1 MSEQTGSPAWMRLVL
16 KAAGIYNL
24 LWGAVVVL
32 LPGWTA
38 SLAGFD
44 PAPRYPELWQCIGMI
59 VGVYGVGY
67 WIAAYNPVRHWPI
80 VLVGLLGKI
89 FGPIGLVIS
98 LVKGTLPPQ
107 MVGTCLFNDMIWWIP
122 FGMILW
128 HAARESS
135 RIVAASSETKPS
147 ETICDQNG
155 QTLKELSSETDVL
168 LVFLRHAGCTFCREA
183 IADVAS
189 AREELVGANIRPA
202 FVHMGDET
210 AVGKFEAH
218 GAAEFS
224 RFSDPQRL
232 LYREFELGPGTLGQ
246 LFGPATFIRGF
257 KAAILDGY
265 GFGKL
270 EGNGLQMPGAFL
282 VRNGGIVSAYRH
294 EAASSRPNYAEIC
307 ELAPVA
313 AT

>member
-1 MSEQTGSPAWMRLVL
+1 MTEPATPKWMRRVL
-16 KAAGIYNL
+16 IAAGIYNL

-32 LPGWTA
+32 APGWTA
-38 SLAGFD
+38 KLAGFD

-98 LVKGTLPPQ
+98 LFKKTLPIQ
-107 MVGTCLFNDMIWWIP
+107 MVGTCLFNDMIWWVP
-122 FGMILW
+122 FALILW
-128 HAARESS
+128 HAIRVSSRHLESS
-135 RIVAASSETKPS
+135 GAKASETLR
-147 ETICDQNG
+147 DQHG
-155 QTLKELSSETDVL
+155 RTVRELSQSGDLL

-183 IADVAS
+183 IADIVAS
-189 AREELVGANIRPA
+189 KEHLAAANVRAA
-202 FVHMGDET
+202 FVHMGNEND
-210 AVGKFEAH
+210 VQKFEAR
-218 GAAEFS
+218 GAGEFS
-224 RFSDPQRL
+224 RFSDPERL
-232 LYREFELGPGTLGQ
+232 LYSEFELGLGTLGQ

-257 KAAILDGY
+257 KAAIMDRH

-282 VRNGGIVSAYRH
+282 IRDGEIVAAYRH
-294 EAASSRPNYAEIC
+294 EAASDRPNYVEFC
-307 ELAPVA
+307 ETAVVTA
-313 AT
+313 G

>member
-1 MSEQTGSPAWMRLVL
+1 MNEPATPKWMRRVL
-16 KAAGIYNL
+16 IAAGIYNL

-32 LPGWTA
+32 APSWTA
-38 SLAGFD
+38 NLAGFD

-80 VLVGLLGKI
+80 VLVGLLGKV

-98 LVKGTLPPQ
+98 LVRGTLPAE

-122 FGMILW
+122 FGAILW

-135 RIVAASSETKPS
+135 RIVAAPAEMKPS
-147 ETICDQNG
+147 ETIRDQNG
-155 QTLKELSSETDVL
+155 KTLKELSAETDVL

-183 IADVAS
+183 IADVAT
-189 AREELVGANIRPA
+189 AKEELAEANIRPA
-202 FVHMGDET
+202 FVHMGSEN
-210 AVGKFEAH
+210 AIGKFENQ
-218 GAAEFS
+218 GAVEFS
-224 RFSDPQRL
+224 RFSDPERL
-232 LYREFELGPGTLGQ
+232 LYREFELGLGTLGQ
-246 LFGPATFIRGF
+246 LFGPSTFIRGF

-282 VRNGGIVSAYRH
+282 IRNGEIVSAYRH
-294 EAASSRPNYAEIC
+294 EAASSRPNYVEIC